1 MSEVPRERLGQLVIR
16 VRLERGG
23 GRLIARITSTP
34 DVDDLPPVTTVAGS
48 PAGIERAVH
57 EWLNELVQP
66 ASVPPAAP
74 LEEETSPGPDEPSTG
89 PSGS

>member
-1 MSEVPRERLGQLVIR
+1 MSDVRRERLGLLVIR

-23 GRLIARITSTP
+23 GRLIARITGTP
-34 DVDDLPPVTTVAGS
+34 DVDDLPTVTTVAGS
-48 PAGIERAVH
+48 SAEIERAVR
-57 EWLNELVQP
+57 EWLNELVKP

-74 LEEETSPGPDEPSTG
+74 PEEGTSPDPDEPSTG